1 MTLTGYIQQLAG
13 LEKELETAARQEVN
27 RIADRHLARCKQNT
41 AVGDSPDS
49 PTLRNR
55 WDRSGVRKVAGGFEA
70 EVFNPVEY
78 ASHYE
83 FGHRQTPGRVIFIEL
98 RSGGQKYG
106 IKARQIKSGPNA
118 GKWGIYLRL
127 KQPYVKGAFVMTDSE
142 KVAQRELDAAA
153 RRMDERIRGRLK

>member
-1 MTLTGYIQQLAG
+1 MTITAYIRQLEG
-13 LEKELETAARQEVN
+13 LEKELEGAVRQEVN

-55 WDRSGVRKVAGGFEA
+55 WDRSGVRKRAGSLEA

-83 FGHRQTPGRVIFIEL
+83 LGHRQTPGRVVFIEL
-98 RSGGQKYG
+98 RPGGQKYG
-106 IKARQIKSGPNA
+106 IPARKIESGPNA
-118 GKWGIYLRL
+118 GKWGIYLKL

-142 KVAQRELDAAA
+142 KQAARELDAAA
-153 RRMDERIRGRLK
+153 RRMEERIRGRLK

>member
-13 LEKELETAARQEVN
+13 LEKELEAVARQEVN

-55 WDRSGVRKVAGGFEA
+55 WDRNGVRKAAGGFQA

-83 FGHRQTPGRVIFIEL
+83 FGHRQTPGRVVFIEL
-98 RSGGQKYG
+98 RPGGQKYG

-118 GKWGIYLRL
+118 GKWGIYLKL
-127 KQPYVKGAFVMTDSE
+127 KQPYVKGAFIMTDSE